1 MNKGFTL
8 IELLVVVLIIGI
20 LSAIALPQYEAAV
33 EKARATEGIV
43 IAKSLVDAGQRF
55 MQANPND
62 VPCLRTQIADV
73 DLKGGTWIKSPSGYA
88 KNGSTCDAYK
98 TKTFIYEMGL
108 GTSGSVDVWRTDD
121 GTKTNYIYNF
131 WYGPDNVGNK
141 SCNPGRVDLELGQLM
156 CKFIKGI

>member
-33 EKARATEGIV
+33 EKARVTEGIV
-43 IAKSLVDAGQRF
+43 IAKALVDAGQRF
-55 MQANPND
+55 MDANPKD
-62 VPCLRTQIADV
+62 IPCLKTHVAEV
-73 DLKGGTWIKSPSGYA
+73 DLKSGTWIKSPSGYS
-88 KNGSTCDAYK
+88 KNGKTCDAYK
-98 TKTFIYEMGL
+98 TKTFIYELGL
-108 GTSGSVDVWRTDD
+108 GTGSVDVWRTDD

-141 SCNPGRVDLELGQLM
+141 SCQSGRVDTELGQLM
-156 CKFIKGI
+156 CTFIQGL

>member
-20 LSAIALPQYEAAV
+20 LSAIALPQYETAV

-43 IAKSLVDAGQRF
+43 IAKAMVDAGQRF

-62 VPCLRTQIADV
+62 VPCLRSQISDV
-73 DLKGGTWIKSPSGYA
+73 DLKGGTWIKSPSNYT

-98 TKTFIYEMGL
+98 TKTFIYELGL
-108 GTSGSVDVWRTDD
+108 GSGSVDVWRTDN
-121 GTKTNYIYNF
+121 GTTGSFIYNF

-141 SCNPGRVDLELGQLM
+141 NCDGDGVDPELGELM
-156 CKFIKGI
+156 CKFIQGL